1 MRFFKEMDP
10 MAKILVPTAGPEPA
24 RKNAKEIVKFAKKF
38 DSEIIVVHIRDQGE
52 SREGDMA
59 LDIFDKIAREEGVEH
74 QLVPAIGE
82 ISSTII
88 GQAKYHD
95 VDLIIM
101 GATEGRGVA
110 GWIMD
115 RIMSN
120 VEMPVLILPWSK

>member
-1 MRFFKEMDP
+1 MTV
-10 MAKILVPTAGPEPA
+10 KILVPTAGPEPA
-24 RKNAKEIVKFAKKF
+24 RRNAKRIINIARNFNARL
-38 DSEIIVVHIRDQGE
+38 IVVHIRDQGE
-52 SREGDMA
+52 ARGEGDQA
-59 LDIFDKIAREEGVEH
+59 LDIFSRLAIEAGVDHE
-74 QLVPAIGE
+74 LVPAIGE

-88 GQAKYHD
+88 GQAKFHE

-120 VEMPVLILPWSK
+120 VDIPVLILPWTSN